1 MTSKNT
7 SQQKV
12 FTIVN
17 NHLDLLW
24 TSHVKKKLRLL
35 RRASDKANGPKGII
49 CKIVSYFSGTA
60 LLRARRVFTCC
71 DRAPPCRA
79 VLAFQG
85 AVLMAG

>member
-24 TSHVKKKLRLL
+24 TSHVKEKK
-35 RRASDKANGPKGII
+35 N
-49 CKIVSYFSGTA
+49 
-60 LLRARRVFTCC
+60 
-71 DRAPPCRA
+71 
-79 VLAFQG
+79 
-85 AVLMAG
+85 